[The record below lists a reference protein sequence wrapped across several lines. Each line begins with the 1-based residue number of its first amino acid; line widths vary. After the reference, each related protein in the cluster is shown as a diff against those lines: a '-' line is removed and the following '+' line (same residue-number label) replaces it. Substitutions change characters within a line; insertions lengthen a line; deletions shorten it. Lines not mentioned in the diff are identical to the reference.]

1 MARQCKECSCVVE
14 DEQAKNTYDEFGFPL
29 CEKCVK
35 DYLNNNNTQ
44 DQQQGQATNQE
55 PLSDPADEC
64 IISDDNKPSVE
75 IDILP
80 PVCMD
85 IVRPAVTAAQAVAAW
100 NEFQQ
105 LKKAII
111 TQSDL
116 QRIQGKDFIKKSGW
130 RKFAQ
135 YFNLTDDIISEVRE
149 PVGDTD
155 WVWTIKVKCMAAN
168 GRSTVG
174 VGKCASNEKKF
185 AHLEHDTYAT
195 AHTRAKNRAIS
206 DLIAVGEVSAE
217 EVME

>member
-14 DEQAKNTYDEFGFPL
+14 DEQALSTYEEFGFVMCKEHL
-29 CEKCVK
+29 NE
-35 DYLNNNNTQ
+35 YLNNNSNVQVTESE
-44 DQQQGQATNQE
+44 ATKPEE
-55 PLSDPADEC
+55 PVIPAC
-64 IISDDNKPSVE
+64 DDINDVVNKCTDIE
-75 IDILP
+75 ILP

-105 LKKAII
+105 LKRAII
-111 TQSDL
+111 SKSDL

-135 YFNLTDDIISEVRE
+135 YFNLTDDIIQEVRE
-149 PVGDTD
+149 PIGNGD
-155 WVWTIKVKCMAAN
+155 WVWTIKVKCLAAN
-168 GRSTVG
+168 GRYTIG
-174 VGKCASNEKKF
+174 VGKCSSDERKF
-185 AHLEHDTYAT
+185 AHAEHDTYAT

-206 DLIAVGEVSAE
+206 DMIAAGEVSAE

>member
-1 MARQCKECSCVVE
+1 MSGIETLTKEQKLQLMDLVNEQGLTQEEAMAYVLDVDKDTIDGDGNYPTSCE
-14 DEQAKNTYDEFGFPL
+14 YND
-29 CEKCVK
+29 
-35 DYLNNNNTQ
+35 
-44 DQQQGQATNQE
+44 TN
-55 PLSDPADEC
+55 PAPDIC
-64 IISDDNKPSVE
+64 TSVE
-75 IDILP
+75 LLP

-85 IVRPAVTAAQAVAAW
+85 IVRPAVTAIQAVAAW

-149 PVGDTD
+149 PLGDTD
-155 WVWTIKVKCMAAN
+155 WVRTIKVKCIAAN